1 MHRRVSALLLS
12 GPWDHS
18 LCSRPPCSPES
29 CRALAG
35 PAALAAAAASGTGA
49 LAAGRHAGLH
59 GGPGGSAEAS
69 PTPSSSGKWRGWRQ
83 GRAGAGSSVASSP
96 SSPPPALP
104 PQLTSLP
111 MPYLLRRVPPPPNLL
126 TRARATPCQRP
137 CIHSAPRGTA
147 RAADRHVCLL
157 SCVCVPTWRRQACG
171 PTHSH
176 IPAVHRRHKRACAQV
191 DEPPQGVPRVSS
203 AQSAQSAQS
212 AGSGEAADGA
222 ASTSAAADAR
232 VCSACPR
239 GLVGDVRGRQ
249 GAQRALPRYKC
260 SLYRH
265 GCNVTGGV
273 ARGVFTAAATRPRCA
288 HQGGCGAEA
297 FRPAAPAGVGSVPG
311 QLRALLAAAAGGA
324 RPHTLSYT
332 TCPTLPCSASL
343 PSARQPGSLLDHMAP
358 AAAAGARACP
368 RAPQQSCPS
377 MRAQAWLSVAGP
389 TLPLLRQGQPVLQ
402 GADSGG
408 AATLHDPIRTAGR
421 LRERDDAIQA
431 ARCERP
437 GVATGRPGQARWQRS
452 RPRCPRA
459 SHAARQP
466 TLPARWTRK
475 ALLIARCWQ
484 GREEATG

>member
-147 RAADRHVCLL
+147 RAAERHVCLL
-157 SCVCVPTWRRQACG
+157 SCVCVPTRRRQACG

-239 GLVGDVRGRQ
+239 GLVGDVWGRQ
-249 GAQRALPRYKC
+249 GAQRALPHYKC
-260 SLYRH
+260 SLCRH
-265 GCNVTGGV
+265 GCGVTGGV
-273 ARGVFTAAATRPRCA
+273 ARGVCSLRLQRVRAVLTR
-288 HQGGCGAEA
+288 
-297 FRPAAPAGVGSVPG
+297 
-311 QLRALLAAAAGGA
+311 AAAAQRPSG
-324 RPHTLSYT
+324 RPH
-332 TCPTLPCSASL
+332 LPASVVYRVSCEHFSQPLLEARDPIPYRILHAL
-343 PSARQPGSLLDHMAP
+343 PYPVLPRCRPPGSQDPCLISWRPRRPRRARLPAC
-358 AAAAGARACP
+358 AAAELPQHACAGLA
-368 RAPQQSCPS
+368 
-377 MRAQAWLSVAGP
+377 VAGP